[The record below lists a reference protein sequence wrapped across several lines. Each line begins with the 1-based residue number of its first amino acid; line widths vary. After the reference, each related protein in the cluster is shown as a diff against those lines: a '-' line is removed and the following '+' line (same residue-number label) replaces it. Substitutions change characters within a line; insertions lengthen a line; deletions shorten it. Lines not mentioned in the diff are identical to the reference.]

1 MNTVQIAL
9 QRRPPASTKQLGH
22 LADLAA
28 EGRLSG
34 PVVELERVVAVPVQ
48 LRGQH
53 VREVRSEVR
62 PVVMHPLRVAVG
74 LGAHGVAENRVR
86 AVPLPV
92 VHAVGGVLP
101 PELVAGQSPD
111 LLDERDEARAFR
123 AQGDVQGVVRAGLRH
138 GQPSQL
144 RHSGEEVDG
153 LHQLV
158 RGMGGSHLSRVGVTV
173 EARGHG
179 VDEVE
184 AAAAAGGDAG
194 DVEHH
199 GDSQGHLEVGVLA
212 PLAVVAQVPACT
224 LNANKLGMRRKLKL
238 VAIYPF
244 CAAVFDFKNVFFF

>member
-9 QRRPPASTKQLGH
+9 QRRPPASTKKLGH

-28 EGRLSG
+28 EGRLFS

-48 LRGQH
+48 LRRQH
-53 VREVRSEVR
+53 VREVRPEVR
-62 PVVMHPLRVAVG
+62 PVVVHPLRVAVG

-86 AVPLPV
+86 AFPLPV

-101 PELVAGQSPD
+101 PEPVAGQSPD

-123 AQGDVQGVVRAGLRH
+123 AQGDVQGVVRAGMRH
-138 GQPSQL
+138 GQSRQL
-144 RHSGEEVDG
+144 RQSGEEVDG

-158 RGMGGSHLSRVGVTV
+158 RGVAGSHLSRVGVAV

-184 AAAAAGGDAG
+184 AVVAAGGHAG
-194 DVEHH
+194 DVEYH

-212 PLAVVAQVPACT
+212 PLPVVAQVPACT
-224 LNANKLGMRRKLKL
+224 RNANKLGMRRRK
-238 VAIYPF
+238 
-244 CAAVFDFKNVFFF
+244 FKARGSISLLCSSFLFLF